1 MKPISLRRL
10 ASLLL
15 ISALLALAACETRP
29 PLRPE
34 APPPAPPPAAP
45 SLSAA
50 ETAEQAGEYVVA
62 AREYEKLSLQ
72 AKSPQREHYALKA
85 VESLI
90 KAGQVREGRDKLGA
104 IDVSKLDPSFQ
115 ARKRI
120 LEAQLLALENKPD
133 ESLRLLTQAEK
144 VPNLNPALIAEIYRV
159 RAQAEILLDH
169 PLSAAKNLIT
179 RENYI
184 VAPAELTKNQE
195 EIWHVLE
202 PLSRTRLEQG
212 IKAGP
217 DPVLAGW
224 LDLAITALEHA
235 GSGTALANAVDDWRR
250 SHPTHP
256 ATADFLK
263 TIAKPQIGQIGRIDR
278 IALLLPLTSD
288 YAQAAAAV
296 RDGFLAMQAYD
307 RNPAKPTVQVVDI
320 GADPAQAV
328 AAYQKAEQD
337 GAQFIVG
344 PLGVEAA
351 EQVAQKSDLG
361 VPTMLL
367 SNISEQIDTSAK
379 TVFQF
384 GLAPEQEATQAAE
397 RAYLDGHRQAAV
409 LYPDNAWGRRLES
422 AFVNTWQRLG
432 GIVVSEQSY
441 LANQADYSEPVKRL
455 LNITQSEARKDRL
468 ASALKQKLA
477 FESRPR
483 DDIDFVFL
491 AADTRAARLIKPQL
505 NYNHALR
512 MPVYATS
519 YVFTGQGNAGLDI
532 DLDGIQFGDMP
543 WMLVGDGR
551 VAELRKQLQPNWPYA
566 HTGLDRLFALG
577 VDAYAVIP
585 NLNRLSS
592 ENAVRFSGVTSGLS
606 LGRGGRVHRQLL
618 WAQFRK
624 GLPMLV
630 DSFFRYKGQF
640 DLDTGSASG
649 APAAP
654 AIAIT
659 PAVPAAAV
667 RSGG

>member
-10 ASLLL
+10 AAFLL
-15 ISALLALAACETRP
+15 ISALLVLTACETRP

-34 APPPAPPPAAP
+34 VAQPVPPPAAP
-45 SLSAA
+45 ALSTA
-50 ETAEQAGEYVVA
+50 EKAEQAGEYVVA
-62 AREYEKLSLQ
+62 AREYENLSLQ
-72 AKSPQREHYALKA
+72 AKSPQHEHYALKA
-85 VESLI
+85 VESLV
-90 KAGQVREGRDKLGA
+90 KAGQVREARDKLGA
-104 IDVSKLDPSFQ
+104 IDVGRLDPSFQ

-144 VPNLNPALIAEIYRV
+144 VPNLNPTLIADIYRV
-159 RAQAEILLDH
+159 RAQAEMALDH
-169 PLSAAKNLIT
+169 PLSAVKSLIA
-179 RENYI
+179 REKYI
-184 VAPAELTKNQE
+184 VAPADLTKNQE

-202 PLSRTRLEQG
+202 PLSRDRLEQAL
-212 IKAGP
+212 KAGP
-217 DPVLAGW
+217 EPVLAGW
-224 LDLAITALEHA
+224 LELGITALEHA
-235 GSGTALANAVDDWRR
+235 GSQTMLANAVDDWRKA
-250 SHPTHP
+250 HPTHP

-263 TIAKPQIGQIGRIDR
+263 TIARPQIGQIGHIDR
-278 IALLLPLTSD
+278 IALLLPLSSE

-296 RDGFLAMQAYD
+296 RDGFLAMQAND

-351 EQVAQKSDLG
+351 EQVAQKADLK

-367 SNISEQIDTSAK
+367 SAISEKIDTSDK

-422 AFVNTWQRLG
+422 AFVSAWQRLG

-441 LANQADYSEPVKRL
+441 LLNQQDYTDPVKRL

-468 ASALKQKLA
+468 ESVLKQKLA

-491 AADTRAARLIKPQL
+491 AADTKHARLIKPQL

-512 MPVYATS
+512 LPVYATS

-551 VAELRKQLQPNWPYA
+551 VAELRKVLQPNWPYA

-606 LGRGGRVHRQLL
+606 LGRGGRLHRQLV
-618 WAQFRK
+618 WAKFQK
-624 GLPMLV
+624 GLPTLV
-630 DSFFRYKGQF
+630 DTFFRYKGQF
-640 DLDTGSASG
+640 DLDTGSATA

-654 AIAIT
+654 H
-659 PAVPAAAV
+659 
-667 RSGG
+667 SGG

>member
-10 ASLLL
+10 AGYIL
-15 ISALLALAACETRP
+15 ISTLLALAACVTPPAPRP
-29 PLRPE
+29 
-34 APPPAPPPAAP
+34 AGAPPAPPPAPAP
-45 SLSAA
+45 TLSAA
-50 ETAEQAGEYVVA
+50 EKAEQAGDYVVA
-62 AREYEKLSLQ
+62 AREYENLSQQ
-72 AKSPQREHYALKA
+72 AQSPQREHYALKA
-85 VESLI
+85 VDSLV
-90 KAGQVREGRDKLGA
+90 KAGQVREARDKLGA

-120 LEAQLLALENKPD
+120 LEAQLLSLENKPD
-133 ESLRLLTQAEK
+133 ESLRLLAQAEK
-144 VPNLNPALIAEIYRV
+144 VPNLNPTLIAEIYRV
-159 RAQAEILLDH
+159 RAQAEMALDH
-169 PLSAAKNLIT
+169 PLSAVKSLIA
-179 RENYI
+179 REKYI
-184 VAPAELTKNQE
+184 VAPADLTKNQE

-202 PLSRTRLEQG
+202 PLSRDRLEQAL
-212 IKAGP
+212 KTGP
-217 DPVLAGW
+217 EPVLAGW
-224 LDLAITALEHA
+224 LELGITALEHA
-235 GSGTALANAVDDWRR
+235 GSQTMLANAVDDWRKA
-250 SHPTHP
+250 HPAHP
-256 ATADFLK
+256 ATDEFLK

-278 IALLLPLTSD
+278 IALLLPLSSE

-296 RDGFLAMQAYD
+296 RDGFLAMQAND

-328 AAYQKAEQD
+328 IAYQKAEQD

-351 EQVAQKSDLG
+351 EQVAQKADLK

-367 SNISEQIDTSAK
+367 SAISEKIDTSDK

-422 AFVNTWQRLG
+422 AFVSAWQRLG

-441 LANQADYSEPVKRL
+441 LLNQQDYTDPVKRL

-468 ASALKQKLA
+468 ESVLKQKLA

-491 AADTRAARLIKPQL
+491 AADTRHARLIKPQL

-512 MPVYATS
+512 LPVYATS

-551 VAELRKQLQPNWPYA
+551 VAELRKLLQPNWPYA
-566 HTGLDRLFALG
+566 HTGLDRLYALG
-577 VDAYAVIP
+577 VDAYAIIP

-592 ENAVRFSGVTSGLS
+592 ENAVRFNGVTSGLS
-606 LGRGGRVHRQLL
+606 LGRGGRLHRQLL

-630 DSFFRYKGQF
+630 DGFFRYKGQF
-640 DLDTGSASG
+640 DLDAGSATA

-654 AIAIT
+654 H
-659 PAVPAAAV
+659 
-667 RSGG
+667 SGG

>member
-10 ASLLL
+10 SSLFLL
-15 ISALLALAACETRP
+15 SGLLALAACVTRP

-34 APPPAPPPAAP
+34 APQPAPTPAAP
-45 SLSAA
+45 SLNTA
-50 ETAEQAGEYVVA
+50 ELAEQAGEYVIA
-62 AREYEKLSLQ
+62 AREYENLSHL
-72 AKSPQREHYALKA
+72 AKSPQREHFALKA

-90 KAGQVREGRDKLGA
+90 KAGQVREGRDKLA
-104 IDVSKLDPSFQ
+104 EIDVSKLDPSFQ

-133 ESLRLLTQAEK
+133 ESLRLLAQAEK
-144 VPNLNPALIAEIYRV
+144 VPNLNPTLIAEIYRV
-159 RAQAEILLDH
+159 RAQAEMALDH
-169 PLSAAKNLIT
+169 PLSAVKGLIA
-179 RENYI
+179 REKYL
-184 VAPAELTKNQE
+184 VAPADLTKNQQ
-195 EIWHVLE
+195 EIWHIIE
-202 PLSRTRLEQG
+202 PLSRDKLEQAL
-212 IKAGP
+212 KAGP
-217 DPVLAGW
+217 EPVLAGW
-224 LDLAITALEHA
+224 LELGVTALEHA
-235 GSGTALANAVDDWRR
+235 GSPAILANAVDDWRKA
-250 SHPTHP
+250 HPTHP

-263 TIAKPQIGQIGRIDR
+263 SIAKLQIGQIGRVDR

-296 RDGFLAMQAYD
+296 RDGFLAMQAAD
-307 RNPAKPTVQVVDI
+307 RNPSKPTVQVIDI

-328 AAYQKAEQD
+328 TAYQQAEQA

-351 EQVAQKSDLG
+351 EQVAQKTDLK

-367 SNISEQIDTSAK
+367 SNISEKIDTSEK

-384 GLAPEQEATQAAE
+384 SLAPEQEATQAAE

-409 LYPDNAWGRRLES
+409 LYPDNAWGRRLEN
-422 AFVNTWQRLG
+422 AFVSTWQRLG

-441 LANQADYSEPVKRL
+441 LLNQQDYTDPVKRL

-468 ASALKQKLA
+468 EAVLKQKLT

-491 AADTRAARLIKPQL
+491 AADTKHARLIKPQL
-505 NYNHALR
+505 NFNHALR

-519 YVFTGQGNAGLDI
+519 YVFTGQGNTGLDI

-551 VAELRKQLQPNWPYA
+551 VAELRKLLQPNWPYA

-577 VDAYAVIP
+577 VDAYAIIP
-585 NLNRLSS
+585 NLNRLSN
-592 ENAVRFSGVTSGLS
+592 ENAERFNGVTSGLS
-606 LGRGGRVHRQLL
+606 LGRGGRLHRQLL

-630 DSFFRYKGQF
+630 DNFFRYKGQF
-640 DLDTGSASG
+640 DIDTGSAT
-649 APAAP
+649 ATPAAP
-654 AIAIT
+654 AASIN
-659 PAVPAAAV
+659 PAVPAAAL